1 MAFIETDSNVWASHA
16 HSGPLETVVSYR
28 LRDVVSPDDVGIIVM
43 GHRVGDFAVRLYS
56 EDFGWRVDHI
66 PTGVQ
71 SAELPSDRVAWFIA
85 DQFAIHLSG
94 HSTSDQLEDAT
105 QAMGAWL
112 ANVYAAV
119 MSGGDFIS
127 YARWRREVEGVT
139 TRSHRMEVQ

>member
-1 MAFIETDSNVWASHA
+1 
-16 HSGPLETVVSYR
+16 
-28 LRDVVSPDDVGIIVM
+28 
-43 GHRVGDFAVRLYS
+43 
-56 EDFGWRVDHI
+56 
-66 PTGVQ
+66 VQ